1 MEHTYS
7 KFYSQLCSTIVKID
21 LESQGKRAIP
31 SNLKHCNFR
40 KKLLEYCRSV
50 FEEIF
55 QQRDFEVLK
64 KEAEDAGKTYTMEDF
79 KEMSLKR
86 QHKLFG
92 NIEFIGELYLSHLL
106 RADTAKSIFENL
118 LNLQCF
124 ADDTV
129 EAGIKFIEKIGPTI
143 EERIKAKAG
152 GEGGGGKRV
161 ITQEE
166 YKEILDKFKQIWE
179 TSEANVEGS
188 RKVAKRIQKLIQNMI
203 ENQALGWKK
212 LKLKDK
218 DVKTKQQV
226 ESDVIKQLQAAE

>member
-1 MEHTYS
+1 
-7 KFYSQLCSTIVKID
+7 
-21 LESQGKRAIP
+21 
-31 SNLKHCNFR
+31 
-40 KKLLEYCRSV
+40 
-50 FEEIF
+50 
-55 QQRDFEVLK
+55 
-64 KEAEDAGKTYTMEDF
+64 MEDF

-129 EAGIKFIEKIGPTI
+129 EAAIKFIEKIGPTI

-152 GEGGGGKRV
+152 GEAGGGKRV

-166 YKEILDKFKQIWE
+166 YKEILDKFKQIW
-179 TSEANVEGS
+179 
-188 RKVAKRIQKLIQNMI
+188 
-203 ENQALGWKK
+203 
-212 LKLKDK
+212 
-218 DVKTKQQV
+218 
-226 ESDVIKQLQAAE
+226 